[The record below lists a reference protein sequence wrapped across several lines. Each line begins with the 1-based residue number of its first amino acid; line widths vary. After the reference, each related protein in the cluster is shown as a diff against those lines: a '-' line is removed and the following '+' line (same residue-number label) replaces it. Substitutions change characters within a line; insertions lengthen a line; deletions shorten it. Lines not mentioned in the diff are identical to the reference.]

1 MKSTEISVNSA
12 TCYKNNNLI
21 FSDVSISYNDGD
33 IGIIMGPNGCGKTTL
48 IRSICGIQAL
58 DEGQILL
65 DKIDIK
71 NHNNN
76 YMDKIIYIGHKNS
89 LNNDF
94 SVYENLEYLS
104 AFDSSSKINKINEAM
119 KYFDIYKY
127 RNYMVSEIS
136 EGNKKKVSLARL
148 LISQKKVWIL
158 DEPLSY
164 LDDTAVNI
172 FTNLILNHQKKG
184 GITIASTHY
193 DFSKNINNVK
203 YLNMDPGR

>member
-1 MKSTEISVNSA
+1 MNSA

-172 FTNLILNHQKKG
+172 FTNLVLNHQKKG

-203 YLNMDPGR
+203 YLNMDAGK

>member
-172 FTNLILNHQKKG
+172 FTNLVLNHQKKG

>member
-1 MKSTEISVNSA
+1 MNSA

-48 IRSICGIQAL
+48 IRSICGIQGL
-58 DEGQILL
+58 DEGQVLL
-65 DKIDIK
+65 DKIDIR
-71 NHNNN
+71 HHDNN

-136 EGNKKKVSLARL
+136 EGNKKKASLARL

-172 FTNLILNHQKKG
+172 FTNLVLNHQKKG

-203 YLNMDPGR
+203 YLNMDAGK

>member
-48 IRSICGIQAL
+48 IRSICGIQGL
-58 DEGQILL
+58 DEGQVLL

-119 KYFDIYKY
+119 KYFDINKY

-136 EGNKKKVSLARL
+136 EGNKKKASLARL

-172 FTNLILNHQKKG
+172 FTNLVLNHQKKG

>member
-48 IRSICGIQAL
+48 IRSICGIQGL
-58 DEGQILL
+58 DEGQVSL

-71 NHNNN
+71 HHDNN

-136 EGNKKKVSLARL
+136 EGNKKKASLARL

-172 FTNLILNHQKKG
+172 FTNLVLNHQKKG

-203 YLNMDPGR
+203 YLNMDAGK

>member
-48 IRSICGIQAL
+48 IRSICGIQGL
-58 DEGQILL
+58 DEGQVSL

-71 NHNNN
+71 HHDNN

-127 RNYMVSEIS
+127 RNYMASEIS
-136 EGNKKKVSLARL
+136 EGNKKKASLARL

-203 YLNMDPGR
+203 YLNMGPGR

>member
-1 MKSTEISVNSA
+1 MNSA

-48 IRSICGIQAL
+48 IRSICGIQGL
-58 DEGQILL
+58 DEGQVLL

-104 AFDSSSKINKINEAM
+104 AFDSSSEINKINEAM

-136 EGNKKKVSLARL
+136 EGNKKKASLARL

-172 FTNLILNHQKKG
+172 FTNLVLNHQKKG

-203 YLNMDPGR
+203 YLNMDAGK

>member
-48 IRSICGIQAL
+48 IRSICGIQGL
-58 DEGQILL
+58 DEGQVLL

-71 NHNNN
+71 HHDNN

-172 FTNLILNHQKKG
+172 FTNLVLNHQKKG

-203 YLNMDPGR
+203 YLNMGPGR

>member
-1 MKSTEISVNSA
+1 VNSA

-48 IRSICGIQAL
+48 IRSICGIQGL
-58 DEGQILL
+58 DEGQVLL

-71 NHNNN
+71 HHDNN

-172 FTNLILNHQKKG
+172 FTNLVLNHQKKG

-203 YLNMDPGR
+203 YLNMGPGR

>member
-1 MKSTEISVNSA
+1 VNSA

-48 IRSICGIQAL
+48 IRSICGIQGL
-58 DEGQILL
+58 DEGQVLL

-71 NHNNN
+71 HHDNN

-104 AFDSSSKINKINEAM
+104 AFDSSSKINKINDAM

-172 FTNLILNHQKKG
+172 FTNLVLNHQKKG

-203 YLNMDPGR
+203 YLNMDTGR

>member
-172 FTNLILNHQKKG
+172 FTNLVLNHQKKG

-203 YLNMDPGR
+203 YLNMGPGR

>member
-48 IRSICGIQAL
+48 IRSICGIQGL
-58 DEGQILL
+58 DEGQVLL

-71 NHNNN
+71 HHDNN

-104 AFDSSSKINKINEAM
+104 AFDTSSKINKINEAM

-136 EGNKKKVSLARL
+136 EGNKKKASLARL

-172 FTNLILNHQKKG
+172 FTNLVLNHQKKG

-203 YLNMDPGR
+203 YLNMDAGK

>member
-1 MKSTEISVNSA
+1 MNSA

-48 IRSICGIQAL
+48 IRSICGIQGL
-58 DEGQILL
+58 DEGQVLL

-136 EGNKKKVSLARL
+136 EGNKKKASLARL

-172 FTNLILNHQKKG
+172 FTNLVLNHQKKG

-203 YLNMDPGR
+203 YLNMDAGK

>member
-1 MKSTEISVNSA
+1 MNSA

-48 IRSICGIQAL
+48 IRSICGIQGL
-58 DEGQILL
+58 DEGQVLL

-71 NHNNN
+71 SHDNN

-104 AFDSSSKINKINEAM
+104 AFDTSSKINKINEAM

-136 EGNKKKVSLARL
+136 EGNKKKASLARL

-172 FTNLILNHQKKG
+172 FTNLVLNHQKKG

-203 YLNMDPGR
+203 YLNMDAGK

>member
-1 MKSTEISVNSA
+1 VNSA

-48 IRSICGIQAL
+48 IRSICGIQGL
-58 DEGQILL
+58 DEGQVLL

-71 NHNNN
+71 HHDNN

-136 EGNKKKVSLARL
+136 EGNKKKASLARL

-172 FTNLILNHQKKG
+172 FTNLVLNHQKKG

-203 YLNMDPGR
+203 YLNMDAGK

>member
-48 IRSICGIQAL
+48 IRSICGIQGL
-58 DEGQILL
+58 DEGQVSL

-71 NHNNN
+71 HHDNN

-136 EGNKKKVSLARL
+136 EGNKKKASLARL

-203 YLNMDPGR
+203 YLNMDAGK

>member
-48 IRSICGIQAL
+48 IRSICGIQGL
-58 DEGQILL
+58 DEGQVLL

-136 EGNKKKVSLARL
+136 EGNKKKASLARL

-172 FTNLILNHQKKG
+172 FTNLVLNHQKKG

>member
-1 MKSTEISVNSA
+1 MNSA

-48 IRSICGIQAL
+48 IRSICGIQGL
-58 DEGQILL
+58 DEGQVSL

-71 NHNNN
+71 HHDNN

-136 EGNKKKVSLARL
+136 EGNKKKASLARL

-164 LDDTAVNI
+164 LDDAAVNI
-172 FTNLILNHQKKG
+172 FTNLVLNHQKKG

-203 YLNMDPGR
+203 YLNMDAGK

>member
-136 EGNKKKVSLARL
+136 EGNKKKASLARL

-172 FTNLILNHQKKG
+172 FTNLVLNHQKKG

-203 YLNMDPGR
+203 YLNMDAGK

>member
-48 IRSICGIQAL
+48 IRSICGIQGL
-58 DEGQILL
+58 DEGQVLL

-71 NHNNN
+71 HHDNN

-127 RNYMVSEIS
+127 RNYMASEIS

-172 FTNLILNHQKKG
+172 FTNLVLNHQKKG

-203 YLNMDPGR
+203 YLNMDAGK

>member
-48 IRSICGIQAL
+48 IRSICGIQGL
-58 DEGQILL
+58 DEGQVLL

-136 EGNKKKVSLARL
+136 EGNKKKASLARL

-172 FTNLILNHQKKG
+172 FTNLVLNHQKKG

-203 YLNMDPGR
+203 YLNMDAGK

>member
-1 MKSTEISVNSA
+1 VNSA

-48 IRSICGIQAL
+48 IRSICGIQGL
-58 DEGQILL
+58 DEGQVLL

-71 NHNNN
+71 HHDNN

-136 EGNKKKVSLARL
+136 EGNKKKASLARL

-172 FTNLILNHQKKG
+172 FTNLVLNHQKKG

>member
-1 MKSTEISVNSA
+1 VNSA

-48 IRSICGIQAL
+48 IRSICGIQGL
-58 DEGQILL
+58 DEGQVLL

-71 NHNNN
+71 HHDNN

-127 RNYMVSEIS
+127 RNYMASEIS
-136 EGNKKKVSLARL
+136 EGNKKKASLARL

-203 YLNMDPGR
+203 YLNMDAGK

>member
-1 MKSTEISVNSA
+1 VNSA

-48 IRSICGIQAL
+48 IRSICGIQGL
-58 DEGQILL
+58 DEGQVSL

-71 NHNNN
+71 HHDNN

-172 FTNLILNHQKKG
+172 FTNLVLNHQKKG

-203 YLNMDPGR
+203 YLNMDAGK

>member
-48 IRSICGIQAL
+48 IRSICGIQGL
-58 DEGQILL
+58 DEGQVSL

-71 NHNNN
+71 HHDNN

-172 FTNLILNHQKKG
+172 FTNLVLNHQKKG

-203 YLNMDPGR
+203 YLNMDAGK

>member
-48 IRSICGIQAL
+48 IRSICGIQGL
-58 DEGQILL
+58 DEGQVLL

-71 NHNNN
+71 HHDNN

-136 EGNKKKVSLARL
+136 EGNKKKASLARL

-172 FTNLILNHQKKG
+172 FTNLVLNHQKKG

-203 YLNMDPGR
+203 YLNMGPGR

>member
-48 IRSICGIQAL
+48 IRSICGIQGL
-58 DEGQILL
+58 DEGQVLL

-71 NHNNN
+71 HHDNN

-136 EGNKKKVSLARL
+136 EGNKKKASLARL

-203 YLNMDPGR
+203 YLNMDAGK

>member
-1 MKSTEISVNSA
+1 LKSTEISVNSA

-48 IRSICGIQAL
+48 IRSICGIQGL
-58 DEGQILL
+58 DEGQVSL

-71 NHNNN
+71 HHDNN

-172 FTNLILNHQKKG
+172 FTNLVLNHQKKG

-203 YLNMDPGR
+203 YLNMDAGK

>member
-1 MKSTEISVNSA
+1 MNSA

-48 IRSICGIQAL
+48 IRSICGIQGL
-58 DEGQILL
+58 DEGQVSL

-71 NHNNN
+71 HHDNN

-164 LDDTAVNI
+164 LNDTAVNI
-172 FTNLILNHQKKG
+172 FTNLVLNHQKKG

-203 YLNMDPGR
+203 YLNMGPGR

>member
-1 MKSTEISVNSA
+1 VNSA

-48 IRSICGIQAL
+48 IRSICGIQGL
-58 DEGQILL
+58 DEGQVLL

-71 NHNNN
+71 HHDNN

-94 SVYENLEYLS
+94 SIYENLEYLS

-136 EGNKKKVSLARL
+136 EGNKKKASLARL

-158 DEPLSY
+158 DEPLSH

-172 FTNLILNHQKKG
+172 FTNLVLNHQKKG

>member
-104 AFDSSSKINKINEAM
+104 AFDSSSKINKINETM

-136 EGNKKKVSLARL
+136 EGNKKKASLARL

-172 FTNLILNHQKKG
+172 FTNLVLNHQKKG

-203 YLNMDPGR
+203 YLNMDTGK

>member
-1 MKSTEISVNSA
+1 VNSA

-48 IRSICGIQAL
+48 IRSICGIQGL
-58 DEGQILL
+58 DEGQVLL

-71 NHNNN
+71 HHDNN

-104 AFDSSSKINKINEAM
+104 AFDSSSKINKINDAM

-136 EGNKKKVSLARL
+136 EGNKKKASLARL

-172 FTNLILNHQKKG
+172 FTNLVLNHQKKG

-203 YLNMDPGR
+203 YLNMDAGK

>member
-1 MKSTEISVNSA
+1 MNSA

-48 IRSICGIQAL
+48 IRSICGIQGL
-58 DEGQILL
+58 DEGQVLL

-104 AFDSSSKINKINEAM
+104 AFDSSSEINKINEAM

-136 EGNKKKVSLARL
+136 EGNKKKASLARL

-172 FTNLILNHQKKG
+172 FTNLVLNHQKKG

-203 YLNMDPGR
+203 YLNMDPGRQK

>member
-1 MKSTEISVNSA
+1 LKSTEISVNSA

-172 FTNLILNHQKKG
+172 FTNLVLNHQKKG

-203 YLNMDPGR
+203 YLNMDAGK

>member
-1 MKSTEISVNSA
+1 VKSA

-48 IRSICGIQAL
+48 IRSICGIQGL
-58 DEGQILL
+58 DEGQVLL

-71 NHNNN
+71 HHDNN

-94 SVYENLEYLS
+94 SIYENLEYLS

-136 EGNKKKVSLARL
+136 EGNKKKASLARL

-158 DEPLSY
+158 DEPLSH

-172 FTNLILNHQKKG
+172 FTNLVLNHQKKG

>member
-1 MKSTEISVNSA
+1 MNSA

-136 EGNKKKVSLARL
+136 EGNKKKASLARL

-172 FTNLILNHQKKG
+172 FTNLVLNHQKKG

-203 YLNMDPGR
+203 YLNMDAGK

>member
-48 IRSICGIQAL
+48 IRSIFGIQGL
-58 DEGQILL
+58 DEGQVLL

-71 NHNNN
+71 HHDNN

-203 YLNMDPGR
+203 YLNMDAGK

>member
-1 MKSTEISVNSA
+1 MNSA

-48 IRSICGIQAL
+48 IRSICGIQGL
-58 DEGQILL
+58 DEGQVLL

-71 NHNNN
+71 HHDNN

-94 SVYENLEYLS
+94 SIYENLEYLS

-136 EGNKKKVSLARL
+136 EGNKKKASLARL

-158 DEPLSY
+158 DEPLSH

-172 FTNLILNHQKKG
+172 FTNLVLNHQKKG

>member
-48 IRSICGIQAL
+48 IRSICGIQGL
-58 DEGQILL
+58 DEGQVLL

-71 NHNNN
+71 HHDNN

-136 EGNKKKVSLARL
+136 EGNKKKASLARL

-203 YLNMDPGR
+203 YLNMGPGR

>member
-1 MKSTEISVNSA
+1 LKSTEISVNSA

-172 FTNLILNHQKKG
+172 FTNLVLNHQKKG